1 MNTIRAHIIG
11 VALLVMGLVP
21 FAGAVGIGKVIVSV
35 GQVEAVDS
43 DGAKRDLK
51 RRSAVFTTDTVAT
64 YSGAKAQL
72 RFTDGSM
79 VSLAQN
85 SLFKI
90 EEYEFGG
97 SGGEKAVYNLI
108 KGGLQT
114 ITGAIGHTN
123 KQDYT
128 LKTPV
133 ATIGIRGTFYQV
145 FLTPSGGL
153 VGFVKEGGIVVEN
166 ANGDTVSIQ
175 PGEYFSMDSATGDV
189 SVTDQPPEGFKK
201 AEEDNASAEEGEDKE
216 GEAVELEDG
225 TVTITAESDDAA
237 GVDTNPGSY
246 DPVAGG
252 SVAAGPARI
261 DLPVVGTKA
270 PAGAGFGIAFI
281 GDEASADSYVVNA
294 LNQLYLSTI
303 SGESNV
309 PTYIEVE
316 GITENCYVCQ
326 FSSGSGDFNVD
337 EDAGFDSSY
346 GIYWGRWSNDFVV
359 AQNGDEQTV
368 KGPEFHYIY
377 SDNLT
382 PWNDLKSI
390 GETSANFYLSS
401 NTDPTASNGL
411 LVTLSDFNIDV
422 NFTKMEIYDA
432 YIEVSGGV
440 SIIGYLDK
448 ATPISKV
455 LTTGLIFLDNNNGS
469 GVVNGSSNIQFA
481 GQNPSTASGVGI
493 AATYEL
499 TDSST
504 SVVGAALLTF
514 SGGG

>member
-281 GDEASADSYVVNA
+281 GDEASADSYVVDA
-294 LNQLYLSTI
+294 LRQLYVNASKAI
-303 SGESNV
+303 
-309 PTYIEVE
+309 TYVDVE
-316 GITENCYVCQ
+316 DGNCYVCQ
-326 FSSGSGDFNVD
+326 FAKGSAVAVNTGGAAIGVN
-337 EDAGFDSSY
+337 
-346 GIYWGRWSNDFVV
+346 WGRWVGGFVV
-359 AQNGDEQTV
+359 AENGVEQTV
-368 KGPEFHYIY
+368 VGPEFHYIY
-377 SDNLT
+377 SDKLT
-382 PWNDLKSI
+382 PYAALAGLS
-390 GETSANFYLSS
+390 GTSNFYLNGS
-401 NTDPTASNGL
+401 TTPTASDGSSISL
-411 LVTLSDFNIDV
+411 YDFTIDV
-422 NFTKMEIYDA
+422 DFDSMQFTNA
-432 YIEVSGGV
+432 YIEIQGAVNVTGNLLSN
-440 SIIGYLDK
+440 
-448 ATPISKV
+448 TPISTS
-455 LTTGLIFLDNNNGS
+455 LTTKLMLDNGS
-469 GVVNGSSNIQFA
+469 TNVQFV
-481 GQNPSTASGVGI
+481 GQNPATAVGI

-499 TDSST
+499 TDPST
-504 SVVGAALLTF
+504 GKSVAGAAFLDG
-514 SGGG
+514 SCAC